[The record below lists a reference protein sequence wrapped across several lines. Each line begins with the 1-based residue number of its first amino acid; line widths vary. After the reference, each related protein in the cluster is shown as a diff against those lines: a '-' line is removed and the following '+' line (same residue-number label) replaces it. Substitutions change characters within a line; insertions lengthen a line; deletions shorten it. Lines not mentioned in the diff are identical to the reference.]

1 MGRVA
6 VSLGVALLWFGAW
19 LVHAPPG
26 TPSAGSVVERTLRCA
41 TSPSGGI
48 REVEA
53 RANAGTR
60 LHGDWVRLPFG
71 AASTGN
77 VTYALTDSLAWI
89 TAGKPTAGTTLDLDF
104 RSSAVRDWGTLG
116 VSRACRAV
124 SARVP
129 LVPSGLKGGAASPLG
144 DTFDCPTP
152 RHVLLRVRAIA
163 VTETTLRIRGD
174 FLRTTVPM
182 KSGQIAVRT
191 EEGKPIMYSEVF
203 ENGTARLYTA
213 KGCVSD

>member
-1 MGRVA
+1 MTGRGA
-6 VSLGVALLWFGAW
+6 LSLGLALLACSAW
-19 LVHAPPG
+19 LSQAAGAPR
-26 TPSAGSVVERTLRCA
+26 ADSVIERTLRCT
-41 TSPSGGI
+41 TSESGGI

-60 LHGDWVRLPFG
+60 LRGDWVRLPFG

-89 TAGKPTAGTTLDLDF
+89 TAGKPSVETTLDLGF
-104 RSSAVRDWGTLG
+104 RTSPVRDWGTLG

-129 LVPSGLKGGAASPLG
+129 LGPSGLQGGAASPLG
-144 DTFDCPTP
+144 DRLDCEAP
-152 RHVLLRVRAIA
+152 RRVLVRIRAIA
-163 VTETTLRIRGD
+163 VAETTLRARGD

-182 KSGQIAVRT
+182 KSGQLAVRT